1 MPVLIGCFVPTKGAM
16 KKETRHNYTR
26 TIDAPNRKAAGAIL
40 TAQFYSDHAD
50 KADDYFDV
58 KLCDDRI
65 GLSRPAPG
73 EWDTTFTWN
82 KNTGEIE
89 PISPPSET
97 PEAEDPVDPTSNLK
111 SVIKM
116 PTNFR
121 AAVLALFGPV
131 ESITKAEYNQILDL
145 VNDDGTSFAREL
157 AEAIS
162 RSARVLALSAE
173 RQTELLDAVR
183 AGVKQ
188 NGQWTDFKKFI
199 DKWLDTPAEQRNS
212 AFNTNTH
219 QSVPD
224 AEPRNAEGQ
233 KLLTPS
239 GATAGGNNLTDRGVG
254 FVMTEDILA
263 LEVSLGIVGRA
274 MDFDIYNLSSG
285 VVNRAR
291 EIIRE
296 KEKPFPQ
303 WFEAWR
309 HMPGGLDY
317 SRAAI
322 ICSVKCAPENI
333 ELRPGALLTYLNSTL
348 TETDHEHPDATI
360 VAAAC
365 GIKSQDAIE
374 DEATIVNNKPTSEIK
389 SGRSVFSINEILAG
403 PDDTRSMMKDR
414 EIEICHPINALLSG
428 YTNVMG
434 KEEADGVVTC
444 TGHLISEILPLL
456 LADITATEFCLSPE
470 FSEEEIHHVA
480 TSILDAWS
488 DNEAKRQIV
497 ALDAITEL
505 RAELPAPVVIEK
517 PVIKMKPHPETE
529 EIHAQAVH
537 PTTSPGLTYR
547 QQLTIAAIQGLCA
560 NPACFGVFDEIAEM
574 AITLANATDRDN
586 D

>member
-40 TAQFYSDHAD
+40 TAHFYSDHAD

-89 PISPPSET
+89 PISPSSET

-131 ESITKAEYNQILDL
+131 ESITKAEYNQVLDL

-162 RSARVLALSAE
+162 RSARILALSAE

-199 DKWLDTPAEQRNS
+199 DKWLDTPA
-212 AFNTNTH
+212 
-219 QSVPD
+219 D
-224 AEPRNAEGQ
+224 
-233 KLLTPS
+233 K
-239 GATAGGNNLTDRGVG
+239 RG
-254 FVMTEDILA
+254 
-263 LEVSLGIVGRA
+263 
-274 MDFDIYNLSSG
+274 
-285 VVNRAR
+285 
-291 EIIRE
+291 
-296 KEKPFPQ
+296 
-303 WFEAWR
+303 
-309 HMPGGLDY
+309 
-317 SRAAI
+317 
-322 ICSVKCAPENI
+322 
-333 ELRPGALLTYLNSTL
+333 
-348 TETDHEHPDATI
+348 
-360 VAAAC
+360 AAAC
-365 GIKSQDAIE
+365 GNIPTPAEVKPAAEPENVSLTFEQKIAVAINAPTVEFDEVTPEILSDATNQRKCEYPAFIR
-374 DEATIVNNKPTSEIK
+374 AHKVLTYIQPTLEKFSDRLLAKAI
-389 SGRSVFSINEILAG
+389 RSVDFNEDKGIVACRRAVLDYLGVNGDSEEESVLNTSAAADVLVTDSSEDGKLTENAAG
-403 PDDTRSMMKDR
+403 NGEPGQEVGPEDTRALMSDR

-444 TGHLISEILPLL
+444 TGHLISEILALL

-470 FSEEEIHHVA
+470 FSDEEIHHVA

-488 DNEAKRQIV
+488 DNKAKRQIV

-505 RAELPAPVVIEK
+505 RTELPAPVVIEK